1 MVGAE
6 VLREPPPHLMH
17 DIQANG
23 APYKGTPFKEE
34 SRAVTRGRPYGGA
47 QGAKAPWAQ
56 GRTVYARIKVG
67 IPR

>member
-34 SRAVTRGRPYGGA
+34 SRAATRGRPYGRA
-47 QGAKAPWAQ
+47 QGAKAPWA
-56 GRTVYARIKVG
+56 
-67 IPR
+67 